1 MSSLIFSNHSSTHSL
16 YRDHKGS
23 VIGGALRNVLNAQK
37 LIEWLLEEK
46 DIVSRDEGVALGR
59 QFVALGVLRHGQPLS
74 LDLSDCGS
82 TVCVIHFLSTSFILV
97 LIVTTMQHL
106 QIVRHHVIEGG
117 LPLVQLPYII
127 D

>member
-1 MSSLIFSNHSSTHSL
+1 MSSFIFSNHSSTHSL

-74 LDLSDCGS
+74 LSLIVVGVLRHGQPLS
-82 TVCVIHFLSTSFILV
+82 LSLSLV
-97 LIVTTMQHL
+97 LLYV
-106 QIVRHHVIEGG
+106 
-117 LPLVQLPYII
+117 
-127 D
+127 